1 MAVIHL
7 LFLALRILSAEGAR
21 QRAPTTRQG
30 VHWLQQARSV
40 LVGLETPDLP
50 LWNPEERIGE
60 NVPTAL
66 LFNFTL
72 TFDSRTLL
80 LVCIWGSTVLRTR
93 PTLLGAGPLP
103 QMLAV
108 KEEHRTNLLYRTAYR
123 FYPSRMPMSR
133 HSSTPRK
140 WRLRP

>member
-7 LFLALRILSAEGAR
+7 LFLALRILSVEG

-30 VHWLQQARSV
+30 VHWLHQGRSV

-50 LWNPEERIGE
+50 LWNLEERIGE

-80 LVCIWGSTVLRTR
+80 LVCILRSAVLRTH
-93 PTLLGAGPLP
+93 PMLL
-103 QMLAV
+103 
-108 KEEHRTNLLYRTAYR
+108 
-123 FYPSRMPMSR
+123 
-133 HSSTPRK
+133 
-140 WRLRP
+140 

>member
-1 MAVIHL
+1 MVVIHL
-7 LFLALRILSAEGAR
+7 LFLTLHILSAEGVR
-21 QRAPTTRQG
+21 QHAPTTRQG
-30 VHWLQQARSV
+30 MQWLRQGRSV

-72 TFDSRTLL
+72 TFDSRILL

-93 PTLLGAGPLP
+93 PTMLGAYTLT
-103 QMLAV
+103 QMLAL
-108 KEEHRTNLLYRTAYR
+108 KEEHRTNVLYRTASR
-123 FYPSRMPMSR
+123 FSPSRMLMSR
-133 HSSTPRK
+133 PSSTPRK
-140 WRLRP
+140 WRLPP

>member
-1 MAVIHL
+1 MVVIHL

-30 VHWLQQARSV
+30 VKWLEHDRSV
-40 LVGLETPDLP
+40 LVGLDTPDLP

-72 TFDSRTLL
+72 TLDYRTLL
-80 LVCIWGSTVLRTR
+80 LVCAILILTVLIMR
-93 PTLLGAGPLP
+93 PTLLGACPLT

-108 KEEHRTNLLYRTAYR
+108 KE
-123 FYPSRMPMSR
+123 
-133 HSSTPRK
+133 
-140 WRLRP
+140 